1 MRRGSLSAAIVA
13 AIASAVLAACTSP
26 TPVASD
32 APLASTAA
40 QPQTPATP
48 QAQIGAFGLDLAG
61 GDASVKPGDNFYR
74 YAGGT
79 WRQNNPIPPDQTLWD
94 TFQILASKSEIA
106 VRDLIEDLAKQPDLS
121 PVDRKIADYYRAFMD
136 EAAIEAAGLK
146 PIAQDLERM
155 TKART
160 KAELLSAAADPPA
173 LGRLPINAYVG
184 LDPRNPDR
192 YIAFVL
198 HGGLG
203 LPDREYV
210 KRYFSAEAKAKML
223 DLVGK
228 CAACLR
234 RAHRQSDL
242 DEPPNQGGST
252 RKTGC
257 VRSEDRLP
265 GSLARLQCITSA
277 LR

>member
-1 MRRGSLSAAIVA
+1 MNRQSTSPAATLVFSRSLLPALLAAAIVA

-32 APLASTAA
+32 APSASTAV
-40 QPQTPATP
+40 QPQAPATP
-48 QAQIGAFGLDLAG
+48 RAQIGAFGLDLAG

-79 WRQNNPIPPDQTLWD
+79 WLQNNPIPPDRTLWD

-106 VRDLIEDLAKQPDLS
+106 VRDLIEDLAKQPDPN

-136 EAAIEAAGLK
+136 EAAIKAAGLK

-160 KAELLSAAADPPA
+160 KAELLSAAADPPI

-198 HGGLG
+198 HAGLG
-203 LPDREYV
+203 LPDRC
-210 KRYFSAEAKAKML
+210 RQ
-223 DLVGK
+223 
-228 CAACLR
+228 R
-234 RAHRQSDL
+234 RAVGGAGGLSTVTARQA
-242 DEPPNQGGST
+242 G
-252 RKTGC
+252 
-257 VRSEDRLP
+257 P
-265 GSLARLQCITSA
+265 GSGQSEWRGAFLPVLGAGVSHA
-277 LR
+277 DS